1 MSKTADKIRELR
13 FHRMRLGAAAGRIE
27 HLPSQPEIKVAI
39 VPLTEAEHEQCMEAV
54 TAMDVP
60 DNMMG
65 AMTRDRRNQN
75 EALFRALRDPE
86 NLEKRAF
93 DTREEMQDVL
103 EIQDTNHLVDI
114 LLEVSESDNPAPAE
128 FTEEELNEVKK
139 VLGEVD
145 LNGLSGRQW
154 FALKRFLSSLG
165 LTLLPANTLGST
177 STNSAITTN
186 DESEYTTI
194 ADQSLTEILAKS
206 AERQ

>member
-13 FHRMRLGAAAGRIE
+13 FHRMRLGAAAGRVE
-27 HLPSQPEIKVAI
+27 SLLSQPEIKIAL

-54 TAMDVP
+54 TSMDVP
-60 DNMMG
+60 ENLMG
-65 AMTRDRRNQN
+65 AMSRDRRNQN

-128 FTEEELNEVKK
+128 FTEEELAEVKK
-139 VLGEVD
+139 VLGAVD
-145 LNGLSGRQW
+145 LNELSGRQW
-154 FALKRFLSSLG
+154 FALKRFLSTLG
-165 LTLLPANTLGST
+165 LTLLPVSTLGST
-177 STNSAITTN
+177 STNSAITMN

-194 ADQSLTEILAKS
+194 ADQSLTEILVKS
-206 AERQ
+206 VEKQ